1 MVWILPLNTST
12 NDQSLNL
19 FCFDL
24 VVSFYFSFPII
35 VNCRLP
41 CHLCWSNMQKYYT
54 SVKRYNQRF
63 TTYLVKCISPVTCF
77 SNELYDMFGY
87 PYACSISITYW
98 WLFLL
103 CFRECILQYSYSA
116 ITFEET
122 HNKNTIST
130 DYFIIILQVSM

>member
-1 MVWILPLNTST
+1 MDSATKHQCKWSVSELILLWPCNILPL
-12 NDQSLNL
+12 L
-19 FCFDL
+19 FPYLICH
-24 VVSFYFSFPII
+24 
-35 VNCRLP
+35 LP

-54 SVKRYNQRF
+54 AVKRYNQRF
-63 TTYLVKCISPVTCF
+63 TTYLVKCISPFTCF
-77 SNELYDMFGY
+77 SNELCDMFGY